1 MKEVFIMNNQ
11 RAKEIASSPVMANVT
26 FNGARIYIESV
37 NSNNDTA
44 MIHFL
49 NQSANKKEVSL
60 NSLTE
65 H

>member
-1 MKEVFIMNNQ
+1 MNNQ

-26 FNGARIYIESV
+26 YNGAQVYIESV
-37 NSNNDTA
+37 NPKNDTA
-44 MIHFL
+44 TIYFL
-49 NQSANKKEVSL
+49 NQPENKKEVSL